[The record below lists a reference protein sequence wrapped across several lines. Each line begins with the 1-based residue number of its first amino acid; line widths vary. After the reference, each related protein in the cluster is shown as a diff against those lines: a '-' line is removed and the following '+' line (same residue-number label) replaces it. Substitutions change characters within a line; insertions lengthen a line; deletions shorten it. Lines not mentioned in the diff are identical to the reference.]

1 MMTLSRMRLRAAL
14 SGGLLAWA
22 MASLPGTDAL
32 ACPAGGGTCSSGKK
46 DPASLSPTG
55 SLNVGAGNPINV
67 MSGNKY
73 LREEDMPALPGV
85 LGLEI
90 VRHYNTVHSGAGAVP
105 GSVGRGWKLSYETQ
119 LLVASGGMQVIQAD
133 GAVTNF
139 SRDILRPA
147 IATSNNPANGVIH
160 VKRQRS
166 GTEYLWRWIDGREL
180 TFDHRGK
187 LLQVKAATG
196 EILSLM
202 YDAQG
207 LLVKVTDPQGRS
219 MRLAYPDRQT
229 ARRGDSFR
237 GVQAIDSPVGRFV
250 YQHGSVVPKGAV
262 MDRWNL
268 LANLVR
274 VRHPND
280 SQVREYHYEDAR
292 HPTFLTG
299 ITIAGQRFATY
310 GYNADGKGV
319 LSTHAGDADKVTL
332 DYARPGLT
340 IVTNSVGQKTSY
352 RYSLQNDDY
361 QLGEVRGPGCAWC
374 GPGDRRYGYNGA
386 GQLVDVTGLDGQG
399 VPLQTARTDVDHL
412 GRPVRVTR
420 VVYDAGK
427 AMGAHVVARYEYADR
442 RTSQPTLVARPSVVP
457 GREAVQ
463 RISYNAAGQPVRI
476 TEQGWAPA
484 VAAQPASALERTT
497 LYRYR
502 LVNGRSLLAEIDGP
516 LPNGKA
522 GTPADSDIT
531 RFDYDP
537 GGSYP
542 TRIVAPG
549 NLVTEVRKRDAAL
562 RPLVTVSTDGVR
574 LSSVEEE
581 LTPSGQVSKRIESA
595 WLLDAKGQVD
605 TSTRQVNTL
614 SYQYDAQGRLQG
626 EARPG
631 LNMTRYRY
639 DGAGNLTEQI
649 AADGSRLVRAY
660 DTERQ
665 LVAETRYGPGAGA
678 GVMQRYGAAPANGAG
693 AAELD
698 WRNGR
703 VDEQWP
709 DASQPLKATYQLGQ
723 PDSAAAGL
731 VEDVTRPDGSRVRRW
746 FDDFGR
752 IAATSS
758 PEHGLQLARHDN
770 AGNLVALRNGASMS
784 TTIVRDAQGRALEV
798 RYADA
803 MGIVQER
810 LTMRYA
816 GIALAEEVRYEQ
828 GVADSRI
835 LWRSD
840 AWGRTSGKELTILG
854 TGGKPLATLAA
865 ASEIDRDRQ
874 TVRKTLPSGAELGYH
889 YDAAGKV
896 TGIELDGKPLL
907 SDIRHAMTL
916 DGLRP
921 VAFGYANGRRSETRY
936 NPDGTLASHLTGTD
950 LITATYD
957 APGRSARLQRTPASA
972 VAMTQQASGWRAL
985 LDAWLPNAHAADV
998 SPVLD
1003 TAEAV
1008 VSYDAHGRLV
1018 SEVRDGRTA
1027 LTAGYDRLGNRAG
1040 TPAVSIDST
1049 GNVLES
1055 GDLRLAY
1062 NAAGELRRVTG
1073 PGGAELAT
1081 YRYDARGHRIAKK
1094 AGAQVRYFMY
1104 DDGQLLAEADAA
1116 GQIVAEYVYLG
1127 RRPVARLRYGG
1138 GKNRWLTGDRAE
1150 LVIEY
1155 LHTDQRNAVDTV
1167 TDADGKLLWRGDL
1180 DAFGVLRSE
1189 SGRKGSIPLR
1199 LSGQYADT
1207 ETGLYYNVHRYY
1219 DPAVG
1224 RYLQADPLGLA
1235 AGLNMYAY
1243 AENDPLQNTDPLG
1256 LKVENDD
1263 GWAGIIQP
1271 WLFGTLVHSRMAN
1284 QVRGF
1289 TAPGWGAND
1298 GRSGTWDKLR
1308 PDAYYV
1314 DPSNVNANDP
1324 KKYSG
1329 TLWELKPISWQ
1340 EGSNY
1345 IAGKDEVDLYI
1356 KKAKTGCWTAGS
1368 SKELVDDLKP
1378 TQVFMGNATYDVKF
1392 VADKVDDNSG
1402 LLFYTKKK
1410 QETKQQ
1416 PQTVP
1421 APVLSKKDA
1430 DELAK
1435 QIQAMRDQGKKEGW
1449 TVWQE
1454 IGMVVLVGLAIAA
1467 AIAVA
1472 ILAAPTIGAIIASLG
1487 AAIAAAA
1494 AAFAAAAA
1502 AGIAATASMAGVL
1515 AALFAFTPT
1524 QVAAAEQKG
1533 KEKEQ
1538 GMLDGAI
1545 DWFKSWF

>member
-1 MMTLSRMRLRAAL
+1 MTTLSRMRLRAAL

-22 MASLPGTDAL
+22 MASMPLTGAL
-32 ACPAGGGTCSSGKK
+32 ACPAGGGTCSAGKT
-46 DPASLSPTG
+46 DPGSLSPTS

-73 LREEDMPALPGV
+73 LREEDMSALPGV

-90 VRHYNTVHSGAGAVP
+90 VRHYNSIHSGVNAVP

-119 LLVASGGMQVIQAD
+119 LLVAGGGMQLVQAD

-139 SRDILRPA
+139 SRDVLRPA
-147 IATSNNPANGVIH
+147 IATSSNPAQGMIH

-187 LLQVKAATG
+187 LMQIKAATG
-196 EILSLM
+196 EVVSLL

-219 MRLAYPDRQT
+219 LRLAYPDRQT
-229 ARRGDSFR
+229 ARRGDRFR
-237 GVQAIDSPVGRFV
+237 GVEAIDSPVGRFV
-250 YQHGSVVPKGAV
+250 YQHGSTAPKGAV
-262 MDRWNL
+262 IDGRNL
-268 LANLVR
+268 LANLAR

-292 HPTFLTG
+292 HPTYLTG
-299 ITIAGQRFATY
+299 ITIGGQRFATY
-310 GYNADGKGV
+310 GYNGDGKGV
-319 LSTHAGDADKVTL
+319 LSTHAGNADKVTL
-332 DYARPGLT
+332 DYPRPGQT
-340 IVTNSVGQKTSY
+340 IVTNSAGEKTSY
-352 RYSLQNDDY
+352 RYWLQSDDY
-361 QLGEVRGPGCAWC
+361 QLAEVRGPGCAWC
-374 GPGDRRYGYNGA
+374 GPGDRRYGYNRA
-386 GQLVDVTGLDGQG
+386 GQLVEVTGLDAQG
-399 VPLQTARTDVDHL
+399 VPLQSARTDVDHL

-427 AMGAHVVARYEYADR
+427 AMGARVVARYEYADR
-442 RTSQPTLVARPSVVP
+442 RTSQPTLVARPSVVA

-463 RISYNAAGQPVRI
+463 RISYNAAGQPVTV
-476 TEQGWAPA
+476 TEQGWSPA
-484 VAAQPASALERTT
+484 VAVHPARALERTT
-497 LYRYR
+497 RYRYR

-531 RFDYDP
+531 RFTYDA
-537 GGSYP
+537 GGSYL

-549 NLVTEVRKRDAAL
+549 NLVTEVRRRDTAL
-562 RPLVTVSTDGVR
+562 RPLLTVSTDGVR

-581 LTPSGQVSKRIESA
+581 LSPAGQVAKRIESA

-605 TSTRQVNTL
+605 ADTRQVNTL
-614 SYQYDAQGRLQG
+614 AYQYDAQGRLQG
-626 EARPG
+626 EGKPG
-631 LNMTRYRY
+631 LSTTRYRY

-665 LVAETRYGPGAGA
+665 LLAETRYGPGAGT
-678 GVMQRYGAAPANGAG
+678 GIMQRYGAASANDSG

-703 VDEQWP
+703 IDEQWP

-752 IAATSS
+752 VAATSS

-770 AGNLVALRNGASMS
+770 AGNLVALRNGTGAS
-784 TTIVRDAQGRALEV
+784 TTVVRDAQGRALEV
-798 RYADA
+798 RYANGA
-803 MGIVQER
+803 GIVQER

-840 AWGRTSGKELTILG
+840 AWGRTSGKKLTILG
-854 TGGKPLATLAA
+854 TGGKPQATLAA

-874 TVRKTLPSGAELGYH
+874 TVRKTLPSGAELGYR
-889 YDAAGKV
+889 YDVAGKV
-896 TGIELDGKPLL
+896 TGIELDGKPLV

-921 VAFGYANGRRSETRY
+921 VAFGYANGLRSETRY
-936 NPDGTLASHLTGTD
+936 NPDGTLATHLTGTD
-950 LITATYD
+950 LIAASYD
-957 APGRSARLQRTPASA
+957 APGRNVRFQRTPAPA
-972 VAMTQQASGWRAL
+972 VAMAQRASGWRAL
-985 LDAWLPNAHAADV
+985 LGAWLPNAHAADV

-1008 VSYDAHGRLV
+1008 VSYDAHGRLAR
-1018 SEVRDGRTA
+1018 EMRDGRTA
-1027 LTAGYDRLGNRAG
+1027 FAAGYDRLGNRAG
-1040 TPAVSIDST
+1040 TPAVSIDGM

-1055 GDLRLAY
+1055 GSLRFAY
-1062 NAAGELRRVTG
+1062 SAAGEVRRVTG
-1073 PGGAELAT
+1073 PDGAELAA

-1094 AGAQVRYFMY
+1094 AGGQIRYFLY

-1116 GQIVAEYVYLG
+1116 GRILAEYVYLG
-1127 RRPVARLRYGG
+1127 RRPVARLRYDDA
-1138 GKNRWLTGDRAE
+1138 KNGWLTAGRIKP
-1150 LVIEY
+1150 VIEY

-1189 SGRKGSIPLR
+1189 SGRKGSMPLR

-1219 DPAVG
+1219 DPAAG
-1224 RYLQADPLGLA
+1224 RYMQADPMGLA

-1243 AENDPLQNTDPLG
+1243 AGNDPLNKTDPLG
-1256 LKVENDD
+1256 LITEPDD
-1263 GWAGIIQP
+1263 GWAGILQP
-1271 WLFGTLVHSRMAN
+1271 WLFGTFVHSKFAA
-1284 QVRGF
+1284 QVRLFG
-1289 TAPGWGAND
+1289 PGWGAND
-1298 GRSGTWDKLR
+1298 ERNGTWKGLR

-1314 DPSNVNANDP
+1314 NPLGAGNSDPT
-1324 KKYSG
+1324 KFTG
-1329 TLWELKPISWQ
+1329 TLWELKPITWAS
-1340 EGSNY
+1340 GSDYNK
-1345 IAGKDEVDLYI
+1345 GLKEVADYI
-1356 KKAKTGCWTAGS
+1356 KYAKKGCWSAGS
-1368 SKELVDDLKP
+1368 SSSVVKRLDPDE
-1378 TQVFMGNATYDVKF
+1378 VFMGNATYEVNY
-1392 VADKVDDNSG
+1392 VADKADGSG

-1410 QETKQQ
+1410 LETKKA

-1421 APVLSKKDA
+1421 APALSKKDSE
-1430 DELAK
+1430 ELAK
-1435 QIQAMRDQGKKEGW
+1435 QMQALRDQGKKEGW
-1449 TVWQE
+1449 SVLQE
-1454 IGMVVLVGLAIAA
+1454 IGMVVLIGLAIAA

-1472 ILAAPTIGAIIASLG
+1472 IFAATTIAAIISAIAG
-1487 AAIAAAA
+1487 AIAAAA
-1494 AAFAAAAA
+1494 SGAVTLMAAIAAVFAFSSGVAAAAEA
-1502 AGIAATASMAGVL
+1502 
-1515 AALFAFTPT
+1515 
-1524 QVAAAEQKG
+1524 KG

-1538 GMLDGAI
+1538 GLLDGAI